1 MIVPRAPINDRS
13 FIACLYEDMNRMISE
28 NQAPVVVVESV
39 LKRLSKQLRHH
50 DHYARALEQLAEA
63 RRRRKE

>member
-1 MIVPRAPINDRS
+1 
-13 FIACLYEDMNRMISE
+13 MISE